1 MSKKKIIDELT
12 TEIIVDYCISL
23 HMRCMIDNCV
33 CWCVPAL
40 GASTAIKEAQW
51 QAREERARQYY
62 ERQIEEKKKKLEE
75 QRVKE
80 ERRRAAVEEKRRQ
93 KLVEDKV
100 PRHTRPFFS

>member
-1 MSKKKIIDELT
+1 MA
-12 TEIIVDYCISL
+12 TEIFNCSPECARALY
-23 HMRCMIDNCV
+23 DNGV
-33 CWCVPAL
+33 CWCVCAL
-40 GASTAIKEAQW
+40 RASTAIKEAQW

-93 KLVEDKV
+93 KLEDDKV
-100 PRHTRPFFS
+100 PRHTRMFFD